1 MTQEVDPIALMQ
13 QGKYEAA
20 RNGFKAQLEKNPTA
34 LNALHFYGMLSIILN
49 DIADGIS
56 YMSLSLSMA
65 PDNSAFIS
73 NTIQALGLLT
83 HNKHSNAYKI
93 LSRQLMN
100 ATKSHLPS
108 ALAVAKFFLKKK
120 QAKDCL
126 EVLAPHPT
134 PSFETLFYNAIANQL
149 LSQKKLAQKAMERA
163 LTCKP
168 YHPLYSSKEAN
179 SKPRVLLIYAL
190 ENLDFVPHIGNEIAF
205 SIFGG
210 HFDVNKFIDMQQVNV
225 SRLFVSDSDNFRES
239 VKQLGHYDLIINC
252 IADMEV
258 CANAL
263 TLLTQFERFNHEI
276 INPPAA
282 VLNTS
287 RVDIYQQLS
296 SLSLQIADTNIF
308 HGNAQFANYNSGF
321 PALARPLGSSTG
333 IGLVKLEDRE
343 SLDHY
348 LKQSRGEILNICP
361 FIDFKSKDGL
371 YRKYRVFVIDGEIY
385 PEHCVAHN
393 HWNVHSSSRMTL
405 MQNNQRLRQEEQAF
419 VDDLSTVLSPAHQA
433 IIKNIHKKLSLDYF
447 GIDFSFTTDG
457 ELLVFEANAGM
468 RVNTDYLKDFKY
480 LATPITKIIDAFK
493 QMINYRITT

>member
-1 MTQEVDPIALMQ
+1 MTQENDPIALMQ
-13 QGKYEAA
+13 QGNYEAA
-20 RNGFKAQLEKNPTA
+20 RAGFKAQLEKNPTA
-34 LNALHFYGMLSIILN
+34 VNALHFYGMLSIILN

-56 YMSLSLSMA
+56 YMSLSLSLS

-73 NTIQALGLLT
+73 NAIQALELLA
-83 HNKHSNAYKI
+83 HNKHGNANKI
-93 LSRQLMN
+93 LSQQLTK
-100 ATKSHLPS
+100 ATKNHVPS
-108 ALAVAKFFLKKK
+108 ALSVAKFYLKKK

-126 EVLAPHPT
+126 DVLAPHT
-134 PSFETLFYNAIANQL
+134 SPSFETLFYKAIAHQL
-149 LSQKKLAQKAMERA
+149 LSQKEVARRAMERA

-179 SKPRVLLIYAL
+179 DKPRVLLIYAL
-190 ENLDFVPHIGNEIAF
+190 ENLDFVPQIGDEIAF
-205 SIFGG
+205 SIYGG
-210 HFDVNKFIDMQQVNV
+210 HFDANKFIDINQVNI

-263 TLLTQFERFNHEI
+263 TLLTQFERFTHET
-276 INPPAA
+276 INPPTA

-308 HGNAQFANYNSGF
+308 HSNAQFAHYNSGF

-333 IGLVKLEDRE
+333 IGLVKLEDKE
-343 SLDHY
+343 SLDQY
-348 LKQSRGEILNICP
+348 LSQSNGEILNICP
-361 FIDFKSKDGL
+361 FIDFKSSDGL

-405 MQNNQRLRQEEQAF
+405 MKDNEQLRQQERLF
-419 VDDLSTVLSPAHQA
+419 VDDISTVLSPAHQA
-433 IIKNIHKKLSLDYF
+433 TIKQIYKKLSLDYF

-457 ELLVFEANAGM
+457 ELLIFEANAGM
-468 RVNTDYLKDFKY
+468 RVNTDYLKDFEY
-480 LATPITKIIDAFK
+480 LTTPITKIIDAFK